1 MGEGETGTTKTG
13 RGRGDTL
20 LAQKA
25 ARQQLVDIAEQGV
38 HLLWNMRYQP
48 HLQLQSPRPFHLLD
62 GLLPPPPS
70 ILAHMLKNACS
81 ECSSV
86 VVEILN
92 REGLLPLLLHF
103 LQPSTYPTSLVTAAG
118 VFSLPWVDSQN
129 TNTLAT
135 GGH

>member
-1 MGEGETGTTKTG
+1 MGEGETGAAKTG

-25 ARQQLVDIAEQGV
+25 ARQQYVDIAEQGV

-62 GLLPPPPS
+62 GLLPPPLYPCP
-70 ILAHMLKNACS
+70 HACS

-86 VVEILN
+86 VVEIFN

-103 LQPSTYPTSLVTAAG
+103 LQPSTYSTSLVTAAG
-118 VFSLPWVDSQN
+118 VFSLPWVDSP
-129 TNTLAT
+129 LVT